1 MANYT
6 KSFNFRNGVQVD
18 DDNFVINPSG
28 LVGIGTSQPNKELDV
43 LGDSRISGIT
53 SLTHVGVVGVV
64 TVGTG
69 ITMDAATGIITANY
83 FKGDGSELT
92 GIGNTGWNQ
101 LYEGSGLTTSFNI
114 GIGTTASDNYQLQI
128 GNDPVTDVGVGITEG
143 NITISGLTTT
153 KNLFA
158 SGVSTAV
165 GFATFGGG
173 VYVAGFTTFSG
184 ITTVSGGTFF
194 AEDVTASG
202 ISTLS
207 NVVVGGA
214 TTELVVGGDT
224 RVTGIITANV
234 LSAESLTTQY
244 RIPYVGAGN
253 TLVESGASVY
263 TDGTSINA
271 TTFNASSFLGM
282 GAVIT
287 SVQAT
292 TFTGGASGLTGLKA
306 ESFNNGGIGT
316 VKGLE
321 ITGLTTTNLLYSNNV
336 GVGTTNPT
344 SDLEVK
350 KPESF
355 VQFVGEVGVSTV
367 SIGQSLGIG
376 HSTGGL
382 RFGNST
388 GTFDVFNNDK
398 GNFDSYIHKSA
409 LDHNVGVSTGNF
421 RWVHKNSNVRMV
433 LTYDGNLGVGQ
444 ASPEHKLHVAGI
456 STFDQKAHFE
466 TDVDV
471 VGTLSAATL
480 KGALSNVTINNPT
493 IDNTT
498 GLSTFFN
505 LNVKTKI
512 GINSSDP
519 QVDLDGWT
527 ALQGSVGAA
536 ARLKSIGIATDK
548 LEGNLLSVDG
558 GGAFTGTLGIGTTA
572 LKTDI
577 YGDVGQVQVHG
588 GNVYV
593 ENGGV
598 LINNKFGNSVGIG
611 TTQPRCVADF
621 SLAGRPSEGV
631 TQPANN
637 LGQAFFLPP
646 TISTAER
653 DGTGSYANA
662 GLTTAIGAII
672 YNTTVNKLQVYTD
685 QPASGGWE
693 TITSAYAG

>member
-28 LVGIGTSQPNKELDV
+28 LVGIGTSQPNKSLDV
-43 LGDSRISGIT
+43 LGDGRISGIT

-69 ITMDAATGIITANY
+69 ITMDAATGIITATK
-83 FKGDGSELT
+83 FKGDGSDLT

-114 GIGTTASDNYQLQI
+114 GIGTTASGNYQLQI
-128 GNDPVTDVGVGITEG
+128 GNDPVSDVGVGITEG

-153 KNLFA
+153 KDFFA

-165 GFATFGGG
+165 GFATFRND
-173 VYVAGFTTFSG
+173 VFVAGVSTFAG
-184 ITTVSGGTFF
+184 ITTVTGDTFF
-194 AEDVTASG
+194 AKDVTASG
-202 ISTLS
+202 ISTLN

-224 RVTGIITANV
+224 RVTGVITANV
-234 LSAESLTTQY
+234 LSAESFTTQY
-244 RIPYVGAGN
+244 RIPFVGVGN
-253 TLVESGASVY
+253 TLVESGSSVY

-271 TTFNASSFLGM
+271 TTFNASSFLGD

-292 TFTGGASGLTGLKA
+292 TFTGGADGLTGLKA
-306 ESFNNGGIGT
+306 ESFNNAGIGT

-480 KGALSNVTINNPT
+480 KGDLSNATINNPT
-493 IDNTT
+493 IDNTS

-505 LNVKTKI
+505 LNVSTKV

-519 QVDLDGWT
+519 QVELDGWT
-527 ALQGSVGAA
+527 ALQPSIGAD
-536 ARLKSIGIATDK
+536 ARLKTIGIATDK

-558 GGAFTGTLGIGTTA
+558 AGAFTGTLGIGTTS
-572 LKTDI
+572 LLNEV
-577 YGDVGQVQVHG
+577 YGDVGQVQIWGGDVHIHG
-588 GNVYV
+588 
-593 ENGGV
+593 GGV

-631 TQPANN
+631 TQLANN
-637 LGQAFFLPP
+637 VGQAFFLPP

-653 DGTGSYANA
+653 DGTGAYANA
-662 GLTTAIGAII
+662 GLATAIGAII
-672 YNTTVNKLQVYTD
+672 YNTTFNKLQVYTN
-685 QPASGGWE
+685 QNASGGWE